1 MIVAGRTSV
10 RIRKDKSH
18 LSDSENWQTI
28 TDSTLA
34 KFDIRNLDSNVNE
47 NEKDQNLSNTDVK
60 NSSTEGDDKIK

>member
-1 MIVAGRTSV
+1 MTVTDRTSV

-34 KFDIRNLDSNVNE
+34 KFDIRNSDSNVNE
-47 NEKDQNLSNTDVK
+47 NEKDQNLSTTYLK
-60 NSSTEGDDKIK
+60 NSYTEGDR

>member
-1 MIVAGRTSV
+1 MVVADLTSI

-34 KFDIRNLDSNVNE
+34 KFDIRNSDSNVNE

-60 NSSTEGDDKIK
+60 NSSTE